1 MPTSNKGINFPIEQS
16 ELAQIDELAKAHKM
30 SRTAFMRWCIRE
42 KIRALGH
49 TPSAYEYQSGK
60 KK

>member
-1 MPTSNKGINFPIEQS
+1 MPTSNIQTNLPIEAS
-16 ELAQIDELAKAHKM
+16 ELAQIDELAKAHQM

-42 KIRALGH
+42 KIKALGH
-49 TPSAYEYQSGK
+49 EPSTYQYQSGK